1 MSDDLPHDADDTRTR
16 TDDEAWLIRSA
27 RLDRGGAAAKRRALE
42 AGLAVLDR
50 RGDSGRGV
58 RIAVASSVLAAA
70 AALLLVLQQPTD
82 RVVTPEPVP
91 PQVAESP
98 VPVPAPAPLPP
109 SCPELV
115 IARGAAP
122 LIDDFEAP
130 DSRVL
135 PSDGRSGSWMTYDD
149 GTGKQTPPGSSAL
162 FPSRIPGGRGSS
174 KSALH
179 VMGGKFT
186 RWGVTLGAELADA
199 GCYDASAYDG
209 VELYAKGP
217 GKLRI
222 GLQMIDVQDVKYGG
236 LCSKDCYNTHRAVIT
251 LGKTFERHV
260 VRWKDLQ
267 QLFEGGPPVTF
278 DPKRVRFIEFG
289 VAPEDTPFDIWIDD
303 VTFVRTAMPGAVPS
317 AR

>member
-1 MSDDLPHDADDTRTR
+1 MSDDLPHDADAARTR
-16 TDDEAWLIRSA
+16 TDDEARLIRSA

-42 AGLAVLDR
+42 AGLSALEQNPA
-50 RGDSGRGV
+50 SGRGR
-58 RIAVASSVLAAA
+58 RIAVASAVFAAA
-70 AALLLVLQQPTD
+70 AALVLVLQRPSD

-91 PQVAESP
+91 PKVAKSTL
-98 VPVPAPAPLPP
+98 PAPAPEPLPP

-122 LIDDFEAP
+122 LIEDFETA

-135 PSDGRSGSWMTYDD
+135 PLDGRSGNWMTYDD
-149 GTGKQTPPGSSAL
+149 GTGKQTPPGRSAL
-162 FPSRIPGGRGSS
+162 FPSRIPGGRGAS
-174 KSALH
+174 KSGLH

-186 RWGVTLGAELADA
+186 LWGVTLGAELADA
-199 GCYDASAYDG
+199 GCYDASAYAG
-209 VELYAKGP
+209 IEFHAKGP
-217 GKLRI
+217 GKLRV

-251 LGKTFERHV
+251 LGKTFGRHV
-260 VRWKDLQ
+260 VRWEDLQ
-267 QLFEGGPPVTF
+267 QLFEGGPPVLF

-303 VTFVRTAMPGAVPS
+303 VAFVR
-317 AR
+317 R